1 VGVDAKAVEF
11 DLVLPIVA
19 GGHSFG
25 QDRATGI
32 DVLEEQDLKDV
43 AALPGPGNWR
53 HALALVL
60 RNKDN
65 GCDAFACSLRSLTPR
80 ICGYASFPGR
90 HCFCR
95 HYPDAFA
102 LDYSGSSSLDIASNR
117 PR

>member
-1 VGVDAKAVEF
+1 MGVDAKAVEF

-80 ICGYASFPGR
+80 ICVSFPGR
-90 HCFCR
+90 YCFRFLDCVNCR
-95 HYPDAFA
+95 WPRRCRKDVYPGC
-102 LDYSGSSSLDIASNR
+102 Y
-117 PR
+117 